1 MAKITPL
8 FKTPEHEA
16 QDMKDY
22 KLKLFRHRA
31 GRGMKILICAVVV
44 LGIILGIGIYAWN
57 KTYLGYETI
66 SAVERNDVLNTQYV
80 EYNNKML
87 KYSRDGISCVNFKN
101 EALWSQTYSMQTP
114 IIDICQ
120 GSIVVADQQGN
131 EVYVFNEQGFQTQI
145 TTLLP
150 IQQVSISSQGVV
162 ALLLNGSDAAWISL
176 YDNEGTN
183 LTEAQCRL
191 EETGQPLS
199 ISISPDGAKLAV
211 SYLQVL
217 SKTASSCIV
226 FYNFGPIGGNFVDK
240 IVASKVYE
248 DTIIPRI
255 KYLGDN
261 TCVAVSDQSI
271 IYYEGKEI
279 PEEKAIAEIETEI
292 RSLFFGEKTV
302 GIVVE
307 GAGKDSQKYE
317 VRLFDTNGN
326 QTLTQGTNL
335 TYSQIKMS
343 GENLILYSDNEC
355 EIYSKQ
361 GILRYTGTFD
371 GTLANIYKGSGLRRY
386 ILVFSDRTEEIKLK

>member
-1 MAKITPL
+1 MRRI
-8 FKTPEHEA
+8 FG
-16 QDMKDY
+16 D
-22 KLKLFRHRA
+22 
-31 GRGMKILICAVVV
+31 
-44 LGIILGIGIYAWN
+44 N
-57 KTYLGYETI
+57 
-66 SAVERNDVLNTQYV
+66 
-80 EYNNKML
+80 
-87 KYSRDGISCVNFKN
+87 
-101 EALWSQTYSMQTP
+101 
-114 IIDICQ
+114 
-120 GSIVVADQQGN
+120 
-131 EVYVFNEQGFQTQI
+131 VYHS
-145 TTLLP
+145 LL
-150 IQQVSISSQGVV
+150 V
-162 ALLLNGSDAAWISL
+162 NGSDAAWISL

-307 GAGKDSQKYE
+307 GAGEDSQKYE